1 MTVKVKICGL
11 KTVEAV
17 ETAVG
22 GGADYVGFVF
32 FPPSPRNLSVK
43 DAVGLADVARGR
55 SRIVALTVDADDA
68 LLEDVV
74 TRLRPDALQLHGN
87 EGPERLS
94 RLRGLFGLPLIKAIK
109 VATAADVAEAQAYA
123 GVADLMLFDAKPP
136 PASAIPGGNGQTFD
150 WSLLDRAARPFMLS
164 GGLNPENVQ
173 EAIRATGADAVD
185 VSSGVEIRPG
195 VKDLGAIRR
204 FLAAAK
210 AC

>member
-17 ETAVG
+17 EAAVG

-32 FPPSPRNLSVK
+32 FPPSPRNLSVNE
-43 DAVGLADVARGR
+43 AIGLADVARGQ

-68 LLEDVV
+68 LIEGVV
-74 TRLRPDALQLHGN
+74 GRLKPDALQLHGS
-87 EGPERLS
+87 EAPD
-94 RLRGLFGLPLIKAIK
+94 RLRRLKGTFGLPIIKAIK

-164 GGLNPENVQ
+164 GGLTPENVR

-185 VSSGVEIRPG
+185 VSSGVESRPG